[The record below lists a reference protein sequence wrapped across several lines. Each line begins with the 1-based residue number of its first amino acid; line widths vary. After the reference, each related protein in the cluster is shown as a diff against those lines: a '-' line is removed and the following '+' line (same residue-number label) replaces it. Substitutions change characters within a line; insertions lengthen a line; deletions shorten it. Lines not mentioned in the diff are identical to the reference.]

1 MGTKRR
7 SFSKE
12 FKLEAVRL
20 VIEVGDSIARVSRD
34 LGIRSALLG
43 RWKQE
48 YEEDQGNAFPGK
60 GQLKPGDELQQLRR
74 ENARLRMERDI
85 LKKATV
91 IFVMSSSLAFMP
103 RSNCVKCQVLAM
115 RFSFQSVFVLIMV
128 LMIVNNFLMHAV
140 MATLKGLPFSMR
152 RV

>member
-60 GQLKPGDELQQLRR
+60 GQLKPGWPKNRSLKICQILFWRY
-74 ENARLRMERDI
+74 NPAFSSRLTYEKESYR
-85 LKKATV
+85 
-91 IFVMSSSLAFMP
+91 SL
-103 RSNCVKCQVLAM
+103 SG
-115 RFSFQSVFVLIMV
+115 
-128 LMIVNNFLMHAV
+128 NF
-140 MATLKGLPFSMR
+140 
-152 RV
+152 

>member
-85 LKKATV
+85 LKKAAV
-91 IFVMSSSLAFMP
+91 IFVMSSSFVFMP
-103 RSNCVKCQVLAM
+103 R
-115 RFSFQSVFVLIMV
+115 RG
-128 LMIVNNFLMHAV
+128 
-140 MATLKGLPFSMR
+140 TR
-152 RV
+152 RVPNEISVYTGSSRSISGKPDVPGSGSGTKWVLCLAEPPREPEEP

>member
-20 VIEVGDSIARVSRD
+20 VVEGGVRIAQASRD
-34 LGIRSALLG
+34 LGIRPALLG

-48 YEEDQGNAFPGK
+48 YDQDQADAFPGK
-60 GQLKPGDELQQLRR
+60 GQLKPVDEELRQLRR

-85 LKKATV
+85 LKKAAV
-91 IFVMSSSLAFMP
+91 IFS
-103 RSNCVKCQVLAM
+103 
-115 RFSFQSVFVLIMV
+115 
-128 LMIVNNFLMHAV
+128 
-140 MATLKGLPFSMR
+140 KGS
-152 RV
+152 